1 MRVPRRTARL
11 RLTVLYSAAFLV
23 CGAAVLAVVTYLV
36 FGRANISQP
45 GNTATAE
52 FSGRVPAAAVHR
64 AGANDIIPVPV
75 PAYDVQQSG
84 RYNIVNIRVPESRPG
99 LTAAQRAKLLSE
111 AQVRVSYDERQILI
125 IAAAALAVIAV
136 AAAVIGWL
144 IAGRVLRPLR
154 TITAAARRISAS
166 SLHERL
172 ALHGP
177 DDELRELGDTLDG
190 LFARLEAS
198 FDAQRR
204 FAANASHELRTPLT
218 RERTLLQVTL
228 ADPAATTGTW
238 EAVGREL
245 LASNAEQEHLIEA
258 MLTLASSEAGTGERE
273 PLDLAAITSA
283 AMAAARPAIGRHG
296 LHAQTAIQPAALDGD
311 PFLIQQLAANLIDNA
326 VRHNIAGGDVQVGT
340 ATSDAG
346 AVLSVTNSGQ
356 VIPAA
361 EVDRLFQPFQRLG
374 SRPARRDG
382 GHGLGLSIV
391 KAIATAHAATITA
404 RPRPGGGLT
413 IDVTFPPPSTPPA
426 RPAVTRGEAPVP
438 AAVRPDGDGVDRHHR
453 TVFPVEADAGER
465 RTRDP
470 AERPRACDVKP
481 VGDGGR
487 DPDRCRARHAER
499 LVMAVPAQ
507 HEPHV
512 GAGDR
517 VAQPSGVTQR
527 HPGHRL
533 DRRRDR
539 RVVQRDDRSV
549 RSVRGELGP
558 QVAERLIVQG
568 TAVLAGDRGVERD
581 DAQAIAP
588 VRLVDRGPGAVEGA
602 VTAIVAQ
609 QAATELVPVVVV
621 ARQVDDARP

>member
-1 MRVPRRTARL
+1 
-11 RLTVLYSAAFLV
+11 
-23 CGAAVLAVVTYLV
+23 
-36 FGRANISQP
+36 
-45 GNTATAE
+45 
-52 FSGRVPAAAVHR
+52 
-64 AGANDIIPVPV
+64 
-75 PAYDVQQSG
+75 
-84 RYNIVNIRVPESRPG
+84 
-99 LTAAQRAKLLSE
+99 
-111 AQVRVSYDERQILI
+111 
-125 IAAAALAVIAV
+125 
-136 AAAVIGWL
+136 
-144 IAGRVLRPLR
+144 VLRPLR

-238 EAVGREL
+238 EAAGREL

-283 AMAAARPAIGRHG
+283 AVAAARPAIDRLG

-326 VRHNIAGGDVQVGT
+326 VRHNIPGGDIQICTT
-340 ATSDAG
+340 ASDAG

-413 IDVTFPPPSTPPA
+413 IDVTFPPPSSTAPA
-426 RPAVTRGEAPVP
+426 SRRAVSRGDAQVP
-438 AAVRPDGDGVDRHHR
+438 AAVRP
-453 TVFPVEADAGER
+453 E
-465 RTRDP
+465 
-470 AERPRACDVKP
+470 
-481 VGDGGR
+481 
-487 DPDRCRARHAER
+487 
-499 LVMAVPAQ
+499 
-507 HEPHV
+507 
-512 GAGDR
+512 
-517 VAQPSGVTQR
+517 S
-527 HPGHRL
+527 
-533 DRRRDR
+533 
-539 RVVQRDDRSV
+539 
-549 RSVRGELGP
+549 
-558 QVAERLIVQG
+558 
-568 TAVLAGDRGVERD
+568 
-581 DAQAIAP
+581 
-588 VRLVDRGPGAVEGA
+588 
-602 VTAIVAQ
+602 
-609 QAATELVPVVVV
+609 
-621 ARQVDDARP
+621 